1 MRGQF
6 FALGLIFASASL
18 NLQYAYATTLEGNH
32 PESINATVTQNTT
45 SANEAMWQMLEKAAV
60 AARALSYQGIFT
72 YQTSQQSKSVQITH
86 YFNGQ
91 GEFSRNVVLD
101 AAPREV
107 FSQGG
112 DLVIFSPRNEKVV
125 IEKRRGQNM
134 FPAVLPTNLSTVRE
148 NYTLRTGDIER
159 VAGRLAQMIYLE
171 PKDNLRYSYRFWV
184 DSEYGLLLKSAMV
197 NHHNETMEQIGFVQL
212 SLLDKVDLDWFVPI
226 IDSKKNYVMEEDPP
240 VAIVEKS
247 GNITQK
253 IEWTL
258 KDLPQGYRKVDQ
270 TQRMVHGKLTPVTH
284 VIFSDGLASVS
295 LFIEP
300 VMKGV
305 KPKTGHMLVA
315 NTSFHASVNHGYQI
329 TVVGEVPEATAAQIA
344 SAVSFK
350 K

>member
-1 MRGQF
+1 MRVRF
-6 FALGLIFASASL
+6 LALGLVFASAAFS
-18 NLQYAYATTLEGNH
+18 LQYAYAANLANNQADL
-32 PESINATVTQNTT
+32 INPPAVANTA
-45 SANEAMWQMLEKAAV
+45 SANEAMWQILQKAAV

-72 YQTSQQSKSVQITH
+72 YQTGQQLKSVQITH

-134 FPAVLPTNLSTVRE
+134 FPAVLPTNLSTIKE
-148 NYTLRTGDIER
+148 NYNLRLGEIER

-171 PKDNLRYSYRFWV
+171 PKDHLRYSYRFWV
-184 DSEYGLLLKSAMV
+184 DEEYGLLLKSAML
-197 NHHNETMEQIGFVQL
+197 NERNETMEQIGFVQL
-212 SLLDKVDLDWFVPI
+212 SLLDKIDLDWFVPT
-226 IDSKKNYVMEEDPP
+226 IDSKKSYVMEEDPP
-240 VAIVEKS
+240 TAIVEKS
-247 GNITQK
+247 GNVTKK
-253 IEWTL
+253 IEWKL
-258 KDLPQGYRKVDQ
+258 KDLPTGYRKVDQ
-270 TQRMVHGKLTPVTH
+270 TQRVVHGKASPVTH

-300 VMKGV
+300 VIKGV

-315 NTSFHASVNHGYQI
+315 NTSFHATVNHGYQI